1 MPLGKHDTP
10 SRVIFWVCGNQ
21 MKIALVALNNI
32 KNGSLKKIDENKN
45 VFEILSTKINR
56 FWIDNWCNYYGF
68 ITAILS
74 NWT

>member
-1 MPLGKHDTP
+1 
-10 SRVIFWVCGNQ
+10 

-56 FWIDNWCNYYGF
+56 FWIDN
-68 ITAILS
+68 
-74 NWT
+74 